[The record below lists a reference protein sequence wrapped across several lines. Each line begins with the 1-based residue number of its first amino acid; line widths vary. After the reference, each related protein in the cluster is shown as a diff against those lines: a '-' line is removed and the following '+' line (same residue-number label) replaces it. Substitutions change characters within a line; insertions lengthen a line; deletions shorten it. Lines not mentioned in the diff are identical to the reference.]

1 MRSAKFLAPALSIC
15 ALALSLT
22 LVGCGKNE
30 SSQNNAAGGGNQQ
43 APKPE
48 VGVITAQA
56 QGIAQS
62 IVLSGRTTAYQVAE
76 IRPQTSGI
84 VLRRLFTEGSYVRE
98 GQALYELDSR
108 SNNATVENAKAS
120 LMQQKANLLALET
133 KLRRYQQL
141 LASNAIA
148 KQDFDDLTG
157 QVNVAKAQVAASQAQ
172 VSNSEIDLGYS
183 TIRAPI
189 SGQSSQSNV
198 TVGALVTAG
207 QTNAMTTI
215 RQLDPI
221 YVDINQSSSDLL
233 RLRQSLSQ
241 GTIDRSNNTKV
252 RLKLE
257 DGTYYQ
263 NEGNLAF
270 SDASVNEQTGTVTLR
285 AVFPNPKHLLL
296 PGMYSQAE
304 IVQGVVPNAFLIP
317 QMAVSRL
324 PSGQAAALVVNQ
336 KGVIESRIV
345 ETNGTQGQNWIIT
358 KGLTNGDRV
367 IVDGVAK
374 VKEGMEVNTK
384 PYQSHTPAPAAANKP
399 NDAAKTSSTA
409 SEPST
414 QQQKSTV

>member
-1 MRSAKFLAPALSIC
+1 MRSANFLAPTLSIC

-22 LVGCGKNE
+22 LAGCSKNE
-30 SSQNNAAGGGNQQ
+30 SNQGAAGGGQQ
-43 APKPE
+43 APAPE
-48 VGVITAQA
+48 VGVLTAQA
-56 QGIAQS
+56 QGVAQS
-62 IVLSGRTTAYQVAE
+62 IELSGRTTAYQIAE

-84 VLRRLFTEGSYVRE
+84 ILRRLFTEGSYVRE

-108 SNNATVENAKAS
+108 SNRATVDNAKAS
-120 LMQQKANLLALET
+120 VLQQKANLNALET
-133 KLRRYQQL
+133 KLNRYKQL

-172 VSNSEIDLGYS
+172 VNNSEIDLGYS

-198 TVGALVTAG
+198 TVGALVTAS
-207 QTNAMTTI
+207 QTTALTTI

-221 YVDINQSSSDLL
+221 YVDINQSSNDLL

-241 GTIDRSNNTKV
+241 GKIDRSNNTKV

-263 NEGNLAF
+263 TEGSLAF

-296 PGMYSQAE
+296 PGMYAQAE
-304 IVQGVVPNAFLIP
+304 IVQGVVPNAFIIP
-317 QMAVSRL
+317 QLAVTRL
-324 PSGQAAALVVNQ
+324 PSGQAAAMVVNQ
-336 KGVIESRIV
+336 KGVVESRIV

-358 KGLTNGDRV
+358 KGLNNGDRV

-374 VKEGMEVNTK
+374 VKEGMQVKTK
-384 PYQSHTPAPAAANKP
+384 PYQSNTPTPTAQTKP
-399 NDAAKTSSTA
+399 ENVDKTGTA

-414 QQQKSTV
+414 QQKPSTV

>member
-1 MRSAKFLAPALSIC
+1 MRSANFLAPTLSIC
-15 ALALSLT
+15 ALAISLT
-22 LVGCGKNE
+22 LVGCSKNE
-30 SSQNNAAGGGNQQ
+30 PNKGSASGSQK
-43 APKPE
+43 APTPE
-48 VGVITAQA
+48 VGVLTAQA
-56 QGIAQS
+56 QSIAQS
-62 IVLSGRTTAYQVAE
+62 IELSGRTTTYQVAE

-84 VLRRLFTEGSYVRE
+84 ILRRLFTEGSYVRE

-108 SNNATVENAKAS
+108 SNRATVDNTKAS
-120 LMQQKANLLALET
+120 LMQQKANLTALET
-133 KLRRYQQL
+133 KLHRYKQL

-157 QVNVAKAQVAASQAQ
+157 QVNVAKAQVASSQAQ
-172 VSNSEIDLGYS
+172 VNNSEIDLGYS

-207 QTNAMTTI
+207 QTTALTTI

-221 YVDINQSSSDLL
+221 YVDINQSSTDLL

-241 GTIDRSNNTKV
+241 GKIDRSSNTKV

-263 NEGNLAF
+263 TDGSLAF

-296 PGMYSQAE
+296 PGMYAQAE
-304 IVQGVVPNAFLIP
+304 IVQGVIPNAFIIP
-317 QMAVSRL
+317 QLAVSRL
-324 PSGQAAALVVNQ
+324 PSGQAAAMVVNQ
-336 KGVIESRIV
+336 KGIIESRIV

-358 KGLTNGDRV
+358 KGLNNGDRIV
-367 IVDGVAK
+367 VDGIAK
-374 VKEGMEVNTK
+374 VKEGMQVNTK
-384 PYQSHTPAPAAANKP
+384 PYQDTTHTPTATTRP
-399 NDAAKTSSTA
+399 NSEAKTGTA
-409 SEPST
+409 SEPNT
-414 QQQKSTV
+414 QQKHSTV

>member
-1 MRSAKFLAPALSIC
+1 MRSAKVLAPTLSMC

-22 LVGCGKNE
+22 LVGCSKNE
-30 SSQNNAAGGGNQQ
+30 SAQGTATGGGEQH
-43 APKPE
+43 APTPE

-56 QGIAQS
+56 QGVAQS
-62 IVLSGRTTAYQVAE
+62 IELSGRTTAYQVAD
-76 IRPQTSGI
+76 IIPQTSGI
-84 VLRRLFTEGSYVRE
+84 ILRRLFTEGSFVRQ
-98 GQALYELDSR
+98 GQAMYELDSR
-108 SNNATVENAKAS
+108 SNRATVESAKAS
-120 LMQQKANLLALET
+120 LLQQKANLSALET

-141 LASNAIA
+141 LASNAVA

-172 VSNSEIDLGYS
+172 VSNSEIALGYS

-198 TVGALVTAG
+198 TVGALVVANQSTAL
-207 QTNAMTTI
+207 TTI

-221 YVDINQSSSDLL
+221 YVDINQSSTDLL
-233 RLRQSLSQ
+233 RLRQNLSQ

-263 NEGNLAF
+263 TEGNLAF

-296 PGMYSQAE
+296 PGMYAQAE

-317 QMAVSRL
+317 QIAVSRL

-336 KGVIESRIV
+336 KGVVESRIV
-345 ETNGTQGQNWIIT
+345 QTSGTQGQNWIIT
-358 KGLTNGDRV
+358 KGLNNGDRV

-374 VKEGMEVNTK
+374 VKEGMQVNTK
-384 PYQSHTPAPAAANKP
+384 PYQSNAQAPTTTAKP
-399 NDAAKTSSTA
+399 DTAAKTSTA

-414 QQQKSTV
+414 QQKHSTV